1 MKRIILLISIGLIG
15 CSKKDVC
22 IRCEK
27 ASIVYEFCDGD
38 VDASVVAYNLT
49 NQGFVCERY

>member
-1 MKRIILLISIGLIG
+1 MRTLLLLIAVFFIG
-15 CSKKDVC
+15 CQKEDYC

-27 ASIVYEFCDGD
+27 QSTVYEFCDGD

-49 NQGFVCERY
+49 NQGFICEQY

>member
-1 MKRIILLISIGLIG
+1 MKKILLLALILTG
-15 CSKKDVC
+15 CSKEHIC

-27 ASIVYEFCDGD
+27 ASIVHEFCDGD

-49 NQGFVCERY
+49 NDGFVCERY

>member
-1 MKRIILLISIGLIG
+1 MKRLLPLLLIFAS
-15 CSKKDVC
+15 CDKEPVC

-27 ASIVYEFCDGD
+27 GSTVYEFCDGD

-49 NQGFVCERY
+49 NQGFLCEQY